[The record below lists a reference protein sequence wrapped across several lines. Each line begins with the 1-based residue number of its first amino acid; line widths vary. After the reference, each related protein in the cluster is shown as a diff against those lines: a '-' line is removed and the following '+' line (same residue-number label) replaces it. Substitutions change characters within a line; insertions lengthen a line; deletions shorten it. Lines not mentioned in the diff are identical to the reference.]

1 LAGSLYY
8 SESYPSSS
16 LGCKSTGRHGE
27 YPAGTGEQFE
37 EEVEL
42 MLVLRG
48 SLVVAQ
54 LIVIRTL

>member
-42 MLVLRG
+42 ITRAG
-48 SLVVAQ
+48 APG
-54 LIVIRTL
+54 